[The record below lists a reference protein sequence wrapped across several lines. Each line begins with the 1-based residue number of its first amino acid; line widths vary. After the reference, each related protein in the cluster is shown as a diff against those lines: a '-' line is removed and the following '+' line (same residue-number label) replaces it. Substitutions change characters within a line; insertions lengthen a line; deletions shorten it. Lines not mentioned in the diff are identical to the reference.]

1 MTKQIQIRRIKCFQS
16 ILEEPSLDRQQNG
29 IVHKG
34 QPPLDIGQNPE
45 NEIARDW
52 KKLICG
58 KSCVLL
64 VFV

>member
-52 KKLICG
+52 
-58 KSCVLL
+58 SR
-64 VFV
+64 